1 VAAFDPHDSVGI
13 LDRYFPEAR
22 FFTEFG
28 PFARHLGRLKC
39 APAQERLDYLAICSP
54 SHLHGGLGQNV
65 YVADRVKIGDGV
77 KIQNNV
83 SIYAGVILE
92 DDVFCG
98 PSMVFTNVKTPRA
111 AFPRDPVTEYLTT
124 RVCQGASIGANAII
138 VCGVRIGP
146 WALVAAG
153 AVVTRDVAAH
163 ALALGVPARAAGW
176 VCRCGEALAVER
188 GTGACLACG
197 RGYALDEA
205 GGIALDGEGRVGG

>member
-1 VAAFDPHDSVGI
+1 MGFFAHESAYVDAG
-13 LDRYFPEAR
+13 AR
-22 FFTEFG
+22 IGEGTRVWHFCHISGGAEI
-28 PFARHLGRLKC
+28 GRN
-39 APAQERLDYLAICSP
+39 CSF
-54 SHLHGGLGQNV
+54 GQNV
-65 YVADRVKIGDGV
+65 YVADRVTIGDGV

-111 AFPRDPVTEYLTT
+111 AFPRDPTTDYLTT
-124 RVCQGASIGANAII
+124 RVCQGASIGANATI

-176 VCRCGEALAVER
+176 VCRCGEALGVEP
-188 GTGACLACG
+188 GTGSACLACG
-197 RGYALDEA
+197 RRYWLDGA
-205 GGIALDGEGRVGG
+205 GVIAPLGEGRVGG